1 VCARPQIDCEDLDI
15 LLIAGRDCWSSAT
28 VPKEVPVGWQ
38 KRLGRR
44 IAPQIQAHAPLLS
57 LPNNRESSQM
67 TAQLNGNGYETD
79 SVIAFAPQA
88 EHDPSDQLDQA
99 GQTILQLLHRAA
111 GVAEDNSRHAL
122 ETAQKLADQLRVAQD
137 RIVQLEAEIESSR
150 DRADRAEQWL

>member
-1 VCARPQIDCEDLDI
+1 
-15 LLIAGRDCWSSAT
+15 
-28 VPKEVPVGWQ
+28 
-38 KRLGRR
+38 
-44 IAPQIQAHAPLLS
+44 
-57 LPNNRESSQM
+57 M

-150 DRADRAEQWL
+150 DRADRAEQWLHRIYNEIEDRFLRQADNRRNMTGAPRRPQRH